1 MVYNNHRIK
10 RKKVLLMQKKEYLEL
25 KNWFDKDGN
34 KILWNILNSWRGKLN
49 VSNDAYYIFARALFN
64 DKKYS
69 SKIKDNKSLEIL
81 FNRIDFEYHQ
91 LIKELRDSFSE
102 EQLKSIVLNYYK
114 KDIIDRENKGYG
126 FSIQEGLINLSYK
139 LLEINVTDKLLQPYS
154 SDGDYLIDFIINN
167 SNATITGI
175 DILTENILASEI
187 KALAIDAT
195 DKIKVQQG
203 HYLKMNLSDIDYNKV
218 FSVPPMGLRFR
229 DIDNSLFN
237 QDLINIYKD
246 NNFTSI
252 NDWANILKIIANPKF
267 EKAMFIVNS
276 GILFNE
282 RDNVIRKYLVDG
294 GYIEAVIE
302 MPPKLFYGTSISTNI
317 LMLSKNNKSIKFVDA
332 SEFYKI
338 DRLINIIDEESI
350 EKILDVYSKETKISK
365 LVNYE
370 RLKENNFTLI
380 PKRYLLEELDIDEF
394 YYLKELAEIKRG
406 HANIKKSELTQRL
419 STDNTDIK
427 ILEAGDINDDFNIEE
442 LASLKNIE
450 DNEVAFCAQDD
461 DIVFARSG
469 NYKSLLIKNIKDR
482 RIIVNGTLYIITC
495 DKEKIN
501 PNYLQLYLASDH
513 CMSQLEAL
521 KAGAITPFISIKQLG
536 EIKIPKL
543 TKELEEELSDKYK
556 TLLDRKEVIR
566 LQKKK
571 VEEDIS
577 ELISEVL

>member
-1 MVYNNHRIK
+1 MR
-10 RKKVLLMQKKEYLEL
+10 KKEYLEL

-34 KILWNILNSWRGKLN
+34 KIVWNILNTWRGKLN

-81 FNRIDFEYHQ
+81 FNRIDLEYHQ

-102 EQLKSIVLNYYK
+102 DQLKSIVLNYYK

-139 LLEINVTDKLLQPYS
+139 LLEINETDKLLQPYS

-229 DIDNSLFN
+229 DTDNSLFN

-302 MPPKLFYGTSISTNI
+302 MPPKLFHGTSISTNI

-332 SEFYKI
+332 SEFYKK

-350 EKILDVYSKETKISK
+350 EKILDAYSKETKISK
-365 LVNYE
+365 LANYE

-419 STDNTDIK
+419 SIDNTDIK

-461 DIVFARSG
+461 DIVFARGGS
-469 NYKSLLIKNIKDR
+469 YKSLLIKNIKYR

-521 KAGAITPFISIKQLG
+521 KAGAIIPFISIKQLG

-571 VEEDIS
+571 LEEDIS
-577 ELISEVL
+577 KLISEVL